1 VSPVIDL
8 WQALTYTHTIP
19 KEMIDPIYRV
29 QEIIAIL
36 IIASIVIYILFTN
49 KLVKYILTI
58 LLILV
63 SILHY
68 TLLAIISSLEN
79 IIILPLTLIETS
91 IHGYSTIT
99 IDLGQAALIALIVM
113 WRKKIFKTIEAI
125 KIKFLY
131 REIEEA
137 NKNK

>member
-1 VSPVIDL
+1 MIDL

-29 QEIIAIL
+29 QEVIAIL

-49 KLVKYILTI
+49 KLVKYILTV

-68 TLLAIISSLEN
+68 ILLAIISSLEN
-79 IIILPLTLIETS
+79 ITILPLILIETN

-99 IDLGQAALIALIVM
+99 IDLGQAALIALILM

>member
-1 VSPVIDL
+1 VIDL
-8 WQALTYTHTIP
+8 WQALTYMHTIP

-49 KLVKYILTI
+49 KLVKYILTV

-68 TLLAIISSLEN
+68 ILLAIISSLEN
-79 IIILPLTLIETS
+79 ITLLPLILIETN

>member
-1 VSPVIDL
+1 VIDL
-8 WQALTYTHTIP
+8 LQALTYTHTIP
-19 KEMIDPIYRV
+19 KEIINPIYGI

-49 KLVKYILTI
+49 KLVKYILTV
-58 LLILV
+58 LLILI

-79 IIILPLTLIETS
+79 ITLLPLILIETN

>member
-1 VSPVIDL
+1 MIDL

-36 IIASIVIYILFTN
+36 IIASIIIYILFTN
-49 KLVKYILTI
+49 KLIKYVLTV

-68 TLLAIISSLEN
+68 TLLAVISSLEN
-79 IIILPLTLIETS
+79 ITILPLILIETN

-131 REIEEA
+131 KEIEEA

>member
-1 VSPVIDL
+1 
-8 WQALTYTHTIP
+8 
-19 KEMIDPIYRV
+19 MIDPIYRV

-49 KLVKYILTI
+49 KLVKYILTV

-68 TLLAIISSLEN
+68 ILLAIISSLEN
-79 IIILPLTLIETS
+79 ITILPLILIETN

-131 REIEEA
+131 KEIEEA

>member
-1 VSPVIDL
+1 VIDL
-8 WQALTYTHTIP
+8 WQALTYMHTIP

-49 KLVKYILTI
+49 KLVKYILTV

-68 TLLAIISSLEN
+68 ILLAIISSLEN
-79 IIILPLTLIETS
+79 ITILPLILIETN

-131 REIEEA
+131 KEIEEA

>member
-1 VSPVIDL
+1 MYKR
-8 WQALTYTHTIP
+8 Q
-19 KEMIDPIYRV
+19 
-29 QEIIAIL
+29 
-36 IIASIVIYILFTN
+36 
-49 KLVKYILTI
+49 
-58 LLILV
+58 
-63 SILHY
+63 
-68 TLLAIISSLEN
+68 LLAIISSLEN

>member
-1 VSPVIDL
+1 MIDL

>member
-1 VSPVIDL
+1 MIDL
-8 WQALTYTHTIP
+8 LQALTYTHTIP
-19 KEMIDPIYRV
+19 KEIINPIYGI

-49 KLVKYILTI
+49 KLVKYILTV
-58 LLILV
+58 LLILI

-79 IIILPLTLIETS
+79 ITLLPLILIETN

-131 REIEEA
+131 KEIEEA

>member
-1 VSPVIDL
+1 VIDL

-29 QEIIAIL
+29 QEVIAIL

-49 KLVKYILTI
+49 KLVKYILTV

-68 TLLAIISSLEN
+68 ILLAIISSLEN
-79 IIILPLTLIETS
+79 ITILPLILIETN

-99 IDLGQAALIALIVM
+99 IDLGQAALIALILM

>member
-1 VSPVIDL
+1 MIDL

-49 KLVKYILTI
+49 KLVKYILTV

-68 TLLAIISSLEN
+68 ILLAIISSLEN
-79 IIILPLTLIETS
+79 ITILPLILIETN

-131 REIEEA
+131 KEIEEA

>member
-1 VSPVIDL
+1 MIDL
-8 WQALTYTHTIP
+8 LQALTYTHTIP
-19 KEMIDPIYRV
+19 KEIINPIYGI

-49 KLVKYILTI
+49 KLVKYILTV
-58 LLILV
+58 LLILI

-79 IIILPLTLIETS
+79 ITLLPLILIETN

>member
-1 VSPVIDL
+1 MIDL

-79 IIILPLTLIETS
+79 IIILPLTLIETN

-99 IDLGQAALIALIVM
+99 IGLGQEALIALIVM

>member
-1 VSPVIDL
+1 MIDL

-49 KLVKYILTI
+49 KLVKYILTV

-68 TLLAIISSLEN
+68 ILLAIISSLEN
-79 IIILPLTLIETS
+79 VTILPLILIETN

-99 IDLGQAALIALIVM
+99 IDLGQAALIALILM

-131 REIEEA
+131 KEIKEA

>member
-1 VSPVIDL
+1 VIDL
-8 WQALTYTHTIP
+8 LQALTYTHTIP
-19 KEMIDPIYRV
+19 KEIINPIYGI

-49 KLVKYILTI
+49 KLVKYILTV
-58 LLILV
+58 LLILI

-79 IIILPLTLIETS
+79 ITLLPLILIETN

-125 KIKFLY
+125 K
-131 REIEEA
+131 
-137 NKNK
+137 NKIPI

>member
-1 VSPVIDL
+1 MIDL
-8 WQALTYTHTIP
+8 WQALAYTHTIP

-36 IIASIVIYILFTN
+36 IIASIIIYILFTN
-49 KLVKYILTI
+49 KLIKYVLTV

-68 TLLAIISSLEN
+68 TLLAVISSLEN
-79 IIILPLTLIETS
+79 ITILPLILIETN

-131 REIEEA
+131 REIEEV